1 MPGPETLLASTT
13 AFHGRVF
20 DVHVDRVQLP
30 GGLET
35 ERHVVVH
42 PGSVV
47 LVPVDGD
54 DLLLVRQYRHAAG
67 RELLELPAG
76 TREPGEPVE
85 ATARREL
92 AEEVGVVAERWTL
105 LTDLFVSPG
114 ILTESMAFYLCE
126 DFTPADG
133 NHSAD
138 ADEDLAVVR
147 LPWAVALERARVGDF
162 DDMKT
167 VVGVLLAAA
176 VRAGRKRAGR
186 LRAVNQV
193 IGREAAKSSA
203 NRRTA
208 S

>member
-13 AFHGRVF
+13 AFDGRVF
-20 DVHVDRVQLP
+20 DVHVDRVRLP
-30 GGLET
+30 SGLET

-47 LVPVDGD
+47 LVPLDGD

-67 RELLELPAG
+67 RELVELPAG

-105 LTDLFVSPG
+105 LADLLVSPG

-126 DFTPADG
+126 GLTPADG
-133 NHSAD
+133 SHSAD

-147 LPWAVALERARVGDF
+147 LPWTEAMARAQSGAF

-167 VVGVLLAAA
+167 VVGVLLATAM
-176 VRAGRKRAGR
+176 RAQSGPAR
-186 LRAVNQV
+186 
-193 IGREAAKSSA
+193 
-203 NRRTA
+203 
-208 S
+208 